1 MASMIANELV
11 EREGFQIVFLSIV
24 EQQEEMFFPLS
35 DRISRYVLDERKTW
49 IAPGPGYLPLI
60 PRLRKFLKEQEIS
73 CIVDID
79 TILDILTVPAKR
91 GLPVTLIAWE
101 HFNYG
106 YQWPSERYRKFRKKI
121 CGYTA
126 RHADEIVTLT
136 ERDMENYKK
145 CLGRKD
151 RIQTI
156 YNPVKRKQPDT
167 KNVPNRASIY
177 VMTSR
182 SEGLPMCL
190 LEAMEQG
197 VGCVSFDI
205 PTGPAEIIMEGKN
218 GYLITPFDLEQ
229 MKEKISILI
238 ENEELRKHFSEQTS
252 ETVHRF
258 DMDVIIQKWSELLK
272 RCC

>member
-1 MASMIANELV
+1 MLGAGEDRPLLEDTIRKEQLQDQLILTGNVPDV
-11 EREGFQIVFLSIV
+11 E
-24 EQQEEMFFPLS
+24 
-35 DRISRYVLDERKTW
+35 
-49 IAPGPGYLPLI
+49 GYL
-60 PRLRKFLKEQEIS
+60 Q
-73 CIVDID
+73 
-79 TILDILTVPAKR
+79 
-91 GLPVTLIAWE
+91 
-101 HFNYG
+101 
-106 YQWPSERYRKFRKKI
+106 
-121 CGYTA
+121 
-126 RHADEIVTLT
+126 
-136 ERDMENYKK
+136 
-145 CLGRKD
+145 
-151 RIQTI
+151 
-156 YNPVKRKQPDT
+156 
-167 KNVPNRASIY
+167 RASIY

-252 ETVHRF
+252 ETVQRF
-258 DMDVIIQKWSELLK
+258 DMNVILQKWTKLLK